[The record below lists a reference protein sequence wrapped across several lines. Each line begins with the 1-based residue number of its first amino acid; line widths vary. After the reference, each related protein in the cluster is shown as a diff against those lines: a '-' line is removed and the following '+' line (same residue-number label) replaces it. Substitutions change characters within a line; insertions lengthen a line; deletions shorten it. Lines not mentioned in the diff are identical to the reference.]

1 MGKDK
6 ALDKALKCF
15 ARAEGTDSQH
25 EAETA
30 LRQARALMDKYHL
43 DMGDV
48 LAAGVVEH
56 QVLCGTK
63 SKPTTWMFRLAGIC
77 ADAFNC
83 KVVASPYLARGWH
96 FRFYGIGMSGE
107 LASYAYSMLH
117 HQLVR
122 ARKAFVAQQ
131 KRCKLAT
138 KRRRGDLFAQG
149 WIDAVS
155 TKVQQFSGA
164 DQDTSKALL
173 AYEAKHFA
181 DADTVDLQRVEAR
194 RAHDAK
200 ASDFGRAAGRYAQLH
215 RGVHRTPQSA
225 LQHGGAGR

>member
-1 MGKDK
+1 MEKDK

-43 DMGDV
+43 DTGDV
-48 LAAGVVEH
+48 LAAGVIEH

-63 SKPTTWMFRLAGIC
+63 SKPTTWMYRLAGIC
-77 ADAFNC
+77 ATAFDCN
-83 KVVASPYLARGWH
+83 VVASPFQGQGWH
-96 FRFYGIGMSGE
+96 FRFYGIGMSSE

-122 ARKAFVAQQ
+122 TRKAFVAQQ

-149 WIDAVS
+149 WIDSVA
-155 TKVQQFSGA
+155 TKVQQFSGTDKGNA
-164 DQDTSKALL
+164 EALL

-181 DADTVDLQRVEAR
+181 DAQEVGLQRVEAR

-200 ASDFGRAAGRYAQLH
+200 ASDLGRAAGRYAQLH
-215 RGVHRTPQSA
+215 RGVPRAPQSS
-225 LQHGGAGR
+225 LPHGGTGR

>member
-1 MGKDK
+1 MDKDK
-6 ALDKALKCF
+6 ALDKALKCL
-15 ARAEGTDSQH
+15 ARAEGTDSEY

-30 LRQARALMDKYHL
+30 LRQARALMDKHHL
-43 DMGDV
+43 DMGDL
-48 LAAGVVEH
+48 LAAGVSEH

-77 ADAFNC
+77 AEAFDC
-83 KVVASPYLARGWH
+83 KVVASPFQARGWH
-96 FRFYGIGMSGE
+96 FRFYGLGMTGE

-122 ARKAFVAQQ
+122 TRKAFVAQQ

-149 WIDAVS
+149 WLDAVA

-164 DQDTSKALL
+164 NHSTSKALL

-181 DADTVDLQRVEAR
+181 TAESVDLQRVEAQR
-194 RAHDAK
+194 SHDAK
-200 ASDFGRAAGRYAQLH
+200 ASEFGRAAGRYAQLH

-225 LQHGGAGR
+225 LEHRGAGR